1 MPTSSPTQT
10 LFQVAVALIPVLLF
24 GGALVGRSNEAER
37 RRTGQSSSAST
48 RGPVGRRLVAAGIIA
63 VILFATAA
71 ELVAINGTFDVSPSD
86 FEIRFVVL
94 ALTVGTIAV
103 GFNTGLS
110 WLHELIPGPRER
122 HRMYVVTVVV
132 ALGIAVGAQFVVT
145 DTIDG
150 ASAIATLN
158 AAEASASG
166 SANQLQ
172 AAQAA
177 ADTAHTTLVA
187 LLGSSAFRALPQP
200 GRAKLFSTTDEFA
213 TDLAGAAE
221 SKQSSLFTTIA
232 NSNGRHLFV
241 LIESEHSDPTLTQRL
256 SDALTSFITDEGAL
270 QTATLNEEQASRN
283 EQRACRAA
291 APYNGCVTRTD

>member
-1 MPTSSPTQT
+1 VPTSSPTQT

-24 GGALVGRSNEAER
+24 GGALVGRGTEAER
-37 RRTGQSSSAST
+37 RRRDESSAA
-48 RGPVGRRLVAAGIIA
+48 RGPVGRRFVAAGIIA

-94 ALTVGTIAV
+94 ALTVGTLAV

-110 WLHELIPGPRER
+110 WLHQLVPGPRER

-150 ASAIATLN
+150 ASAIGTLN
-158 AAEASASG
+158 AADASVSS

-172 AAQAA
+172 TAQAA

-187 LLGSSAFRALPQP
+187 LLGSSAFRGLPEP
-200 GRAKLFSTTDEFA
+200 GRAKLFSTTNEFA

-221 SKQSSLFTTIA
+221 SNRSSLFTTIA
-232 NSNGRHLFV
+232 NDNGRHLFL
-241 LIESEHSDPTLTQRL
+241 LISSEHSDPTLTQRL
-256 SDALTSFITDEGAL
+256 SDVLTSFITAEGAL
-270 QTATLNEEQASRN
+270 QAATLNEEQASRN

-291 APYNGCVTRTD
+291 APYNGCVTRTG